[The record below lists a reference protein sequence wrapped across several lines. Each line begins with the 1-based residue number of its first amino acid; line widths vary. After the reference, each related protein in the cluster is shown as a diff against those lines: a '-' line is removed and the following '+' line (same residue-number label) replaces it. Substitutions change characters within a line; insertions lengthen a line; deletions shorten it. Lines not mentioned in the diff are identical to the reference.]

1 MYEYG
6 EIRIHLDELIKSSGL
21 SKKRFSIQ
29 ANMQRSQI
37 NHFCN
42 NQITRFDADVLTRIC
57 SALNCQ
63 INDLLEY
70 IPPENSLKDPKIE
83 S

>member
-29 ANMQRSQI
+29 EMCIRD
-37 NHFCN
+37 
-42 NQITRFDADVLTRIC
+42 RG
-57 SALNCQ
+57 
-63 INDLLEY
+63 
-70 IPPENSLKDPKIE
+70 
-83 S
+83 